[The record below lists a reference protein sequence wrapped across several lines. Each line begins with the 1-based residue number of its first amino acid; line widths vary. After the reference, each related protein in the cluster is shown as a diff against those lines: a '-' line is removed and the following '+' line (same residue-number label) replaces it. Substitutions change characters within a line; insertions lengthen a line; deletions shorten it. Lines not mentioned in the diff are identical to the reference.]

1 MNGYPPRLM
10 VAGSYR
16 LKLVLMVLFLLAGGA
31 AAQSARASDAL
42 VWHCWFDA
50 RTLYVICEPQRA
62 LPPVQ
67 LAAGE
72 EFVLP
77 PLVNSEPT
85 EAVPASL
92 AERGVARAPSSLWRF
107 PLYTEPTD
115 MNEVQRLARIL
126 MCRRQPDCQVVLADL
141 R

>member
-1 MNGYPPRLM
+1 MSGNRTDLTA
-10 VAGSYR
+10 AGSWR
-16 LKLVLMVLFLLAGGA
+16 CNVFLMFLFLLAGA
-31 AAQSARASDAL
+31 AAQSARAADPL

-50 RTLYVICEPQRA
+50 PTLQVFCEPQRA

-72 EFVLP
+72 GFELP
-77 PLVNSEPT
+77 PLINSEPT

-92 AERGVARAPSSLWRF
+92 ADRGMARAPSSLWRF

-115 MNEVQRLARIL
+115 LTEVRQLARIL
-126 MCRRQPDCQVVLADL
+126 MCRRQPDCQVVFADL

>member
-1 MNGYPPRLM
+1 MSGNRTRLL
-10 VAGSYR
+10 VAGSCR
-16 LKLVLMVLFLLAGGA
+16 PNAFLLILLLLLGA

-50 RTLYVICEPQRA
+50 RTLYVFCEPQRA

-72 EFVLP
+72 EFQLP

-92 AERGVARAPSSLWRF
+92 AERGIAKAPSSLWRF

-115 MNEVQRLARIL
+115 LKEVQQLARIL
-126 MCRRQPDCQVVLADL
+126 MCRRQPDCQVVLTGL
-141 R
+141 